1 MDVKLPNGVVVSN
14 VPDDITQTQLQEIAI
29 KNNLAKPEDFGIT
42 PPTTG
47 ESFQRGAGLAA
58 RAAITGASSIPNAI
72 ADFLSGA
79 YNVGANLVGSPSRM
93 PYLSQE
99 QQKGLT
105 ELGLPSPET
114 LGEKAGSG
122 AVQALA
128 GGAAQ
133 TPLALASKATAPLA
147 MTTPAATAAT
157 AAAGA
162 TAPAAYQAIKDFT
175 DSDLAASLGSLG
187 MSTVAAGLAGKTA
200 GAMTTEK
207 APKVTMEE
215 VKQRAQRAY
224 TAASDAGITV
234 KPLSALNMVST
245 IKKSLDDIGFV
256 PELPAHKPLE
266 IILNKFQDI
275 IGTQRVP
282 LDKLEKMRSLASNLT
297 KDPNA
302 DTRRLAGN
310 VVSGLDDY
318 MSSLTPKDIMTGS
331 QADTGKAIQKLMEA
345 RKDWRNL
352 SRATMLEEVLTK
364 AEARALNPSAS
375 ESELIRQGF
384 IGILSN
390 PARSRLFSSD
400 EIAAMKA
407 VAGGTPLDT
416 ALSMLGK
423 LSPERSKISSV
434 AAIASGQPYLQAA
447 VGGGLIADKINSLIR
462 SQAAKGLISDVLSG
476 NIQPPALNQG
486 MMRGLLSAQEQRGL
500 PSQAELNSV
509 LGLTP

>member
-1 MDVKLPNGVVVSN
+1 MDVRLPNGVVVNN

-29 KNNLAKPEDFGIT
+29 KNNLATAEDFGVV
-42 PPTTG
+42 PPTAG
-47 ESFQRGAGLAA
+47 ESLQRGAGIAA

-72 ADFLSGA
+72 ADFFSGA
-79 YNVGANLVGSPSRM
+79 YNVGANLLGSPSRM

-105 ELGLPSPET
+105 QMGLPAPET
-114 LGEKAGSG
+114 TGEKAMTGAIQAVSGG
-122 AVQALA
+122 AV
-128 GGAAQ
+128 Q

-147 MTTPAATAAT
+147 MATPATAAAT

-162 TAPAAYQAIKDFT
+162 AAPTTFEAVKDYT
-175 DSDLAASLGSLG
+175 GSDLAATLGSLG
-187 MSTVAAGLAGKTA
+187 MSTVAAGLTGRIA
-200 GAMTTEK
+200 GAATAEK

-234 KPLSALNMVST
+234 KPQSALGMVSN
-245 IKKSLDDIGFV
+245 IQKSLDDAGFV

-266 IILNKFQDI
+266 TILNKFQDI

-302 DTRRLAGN
+302 DTRRLAN
-310 VVSGLDDY
+310 VAVSGIDDY
-318 MSSLTPKDIMTGS
+318 MSSISPKDVITGTP
-331 QADTGKAIQKLMEA
+331 AEAGKALQKLMEA

-352 SRATMLEEVLTK
+352 SRASTLENVLNT
-364 AEARALNPSAS
+364 AEARSLNPSAS

-384 IGILSN
+384 INILAN
-390 PARSRLFSSD
+390 ERKSRLFTSD
-400 EIAAMKA
+400 EIAAMKV

-423 LSPERSKISSV
+423 LSPERSKLSSV
-434 AAIASGQPYLQAA
+434 AAMASGQPYLQAA
-447 VGGGLIADKINSLIR
+447 VGGGLVADKINSLIR
-462 SQAAKGLISDVLSG
+462 AQAAKGLISDVLSG
-476 NIQPPALNQG
+476 NVQPPPMNQG
-486 MMRGLLSAQEQRGL
+486 IVRGLLSGQAQRGV
-500 PSQAELNSV
+500 PSQAELNQI
-509 LGLTP
+509 LGIQ